1 MQSGVDS
8 RCNFKL
14 DLRCNSGFN
23 LTFLP
28 FFKNETQKTC
38 GLGGLILINA
48 YWSAIG
54 SCGERTRR
62 KATPAMVRCQRHIA
76 AINSFSTG
84 CNVAMQLRNKSG
96 VSLTLIKSD
105 TAIRIASQMQ
115 PRSNFRQFSSRLH
128 LTKMQFKLH
137 LG

>member
-8 RCNFKL
+8 RCNFRL
-14 DLRCNSGFN
+14 DLRCNSGLN
-23 LTFLP
+23 LSFLP
-28 FFKNETQKTC
+28 FLKSETQKTC

-48 YWSAIG
+48 YWPATR

-62 KATPAMVRCQRHIA
+62 KATPGLVRCQRLIA
-76 AINSFSTG
+76 AINSCSTG

-96 VSLTLIKSD
+96 MSLTLIKSD
-105 TAIRIASQMQ
+105 TAIRTASQMQ

-128 LTKMQFKLH
+128 LTKMQFK
-137 LG
+137 